1 MDSTTT
7 TLANR
12 NGAGMAR
19 IKTYMLSPEV
29 KERFSE
35 MMGSNAIYY
44 LNQVLILVANDAKLQ
59 ECEPQS
65 ILIAAMRAASL
76 RLSVD
81 PSSGHAWIIPYRDN
95 RDGGKMKAQF
105 QLGYKGV
112 YELAQRTNK
121 YRFINVIE
129 VYEGETVE
137 QNRMTGLHTIHGNPT
152 SKKVIAWM
160 LYFQLAVSG
169 FEKTY
174 PMTVKEIADHAN
186 RYAHANYV
194 NPKSKW
200 NDEHE
205 RPKMEMKTVLMNG
218 LRKWGVFNES
228 DKATIEQIENEQG
241 WVDVASNAGELPEEN
256 EVTAPAE
263 APKHSEEDIMA
274 DLGFD
279 APSKPKAPA
288 APAEAA
294 VLDLAPAETAVPTD
308 TAIPGATALPA
319 GLTMS
324 LAMAK
329 TIKSGS
335 TEELYIDIPTAA
347 LSGRL
352 SQKLKIPAPRDEL
365 VQMEIDAIKTILYYR
380 NHPEVA

>member
-1 MDSTTT
+1 MDNTA
-7 TLANR
+7 LANR
-12 NGAGMAR
+12 SNGGMTR
-19 IKTYMLSPEV
+19 IKNYMTSPEV
-29 KERFSE
+29 KERFAE
-35 MMGSNAIYY
+35 MMGANAIYY

-65 ILIAAMRAASL
+65 ILVAAMRAASL

-81 PSSGHAWIIPYRDN
+81 VSSGQAWIIPYRDN

-129 VYEGETVE
+129 IFEGEELQV
-137 QNRMTGLHTIHGNPT
+137 NRMTGLHTIHGKPT
-152 SKKVIAWM
+152 PGKKPVTIAWM

-228 DKATIEQIENEQG
+228 DKAIIEKVESEQG
-241 WVDVASNAGELPEEN
+241 WIDAADNAGELPEESA
-256 EVTAPAE
+256 VTPPVE
-263 APKHSEEDIMA
+263 APKRSEAEIMG
-274 DLGFD
+274 DLYGD
-279 APSKPKAPA
+279 PAPA
-288 APAEAA
+288 APAK
-294 VLDLAPAETAVPTD
+294 TAVPAANAKNGDAPAPAD
-308 TAIPGATALPA
+308 TANTSGAAPR
-319 GLTMS
+319 MS
-324 LAMAK
+324 LETAYTVKNTAGTLYKNVTDENLETMLKQLRAVPNP
-329 TIKSGS
+329 G
-335 TEELYIDIPTAA
+335 EEILFKIEAVEVIQAHRA
-347 LSGRL
+347 
-352 SQKLKIPAPRDEL
+352 SQQK
-365 VQMEIDAIKTILYYR
+365 
-380 NHPEVA
+380 